1 MTIRSLARPATE
13 ARMSAGSSTPP
24 GEIILRAAIYSATA
38 MLITSQAIIAD
49 SSRLHLSVQNVPICA
64 PPLGSAE

>member
-1 MTIRSLARPATE
+1 
-13 ARMSAGSSTPP
+13 
-24 GEIILRAAIYSATA
+24 